1 MITRVLAQVIED
13 LCILHNSVGSLSQI
27 QKFIE
32 LSLNESLW
40 NVVRSESGPEFVP
53 CDDMTSRLHGMIM
66 VPPYADG
73 AAKLLSCEECL
84 VLVWAWRGQQCE
96 LRLHGMEPCV
106 SIEGLVCLMEQW
118 GLGAEKILIIS
129 RWVFIMTSGLVM
141 KLAHLSLY

>member
-84 VLVWAWRGQQCE
+84 VLV
-96 LRLHGMEPCV
+96 
-106 SIEGLVCLMEQW
+106 
-118 GLGAEKILIIS
+118 
-129 RWVFIMTSGLVM
+129 
-141 KLAHLSLY
+141 